1 MKWVAVTVK
10 MTTCL
15 TSSSLNRR
23 IDLVNLFFRSA
34 STRPGLI
41 FSRVTKQ
48 RYEAEERMRAA
59 RSKPRGS
66 QMDLKREEGLNTR
79 ISQDNI
85 GFKLMQKMGFK
96 GDGGLGKNGR

>member
-1 MKWVAVTVK
+1 
-10 MTTCL
+10 
-15 TSSSLNRR
+15 
-23 IDLVNLFFRSA
+23 
-34 STRPGLI
+34 
-41 FSRVTKQ
+41 
-48 RYEAEERMRAA
+48 MRAA